1 MQSYT
6 HSKSRLFL
14 LELVLA
20 IFIFAVS
27 ASICAQVFTKAYTVS
42 RDAKSL
48 SQAVRLAENAAA
60 MIDASVKEGSD
71 PFFYLLREYPKSKE
85 TDGVFTAWFDKDMA
99 GCGKPDA
106 VYSLEISCSE
116 EETGLQKADI
126 TIQRLSD
133 TVTVHQLNK
142 LYHIPNTP

>member
-71 PFFYLLREYPKSKE
+71 PFFYLLRE